1 MKLAVRRDQTRSCG
15 QGEGGKDSGDELV
28 RALSEG
34 HETGL
39 IVEQRGHGLSVPLRL
54 HLGEVPFSIHMQG
67 RVEPCP
73 LLCLEG
79 DVGPRLMGV
88 TREQKALRDAKVC
101 IVPGESGC
109 VDQVGLGFDWWRPV
123 SREVRFITTPATR
136 VSSCGTGY

>member
-1 MKLAVRRDQTRSCG
+1 MPRPRSAMR
-15 QGEGGKDSGDELV
+15 KIREL
-28 RALSEG
+28 
-34 HETGL
+34 
-39 IVEQRGHGLSVPLRL
+39 LRL
-54 HLGEVPFSIHMQG
+54 HLGEVPFSIHMPG

-79 DVGPRLMGV
+79 DVGPRLVGV

-123 SREVRFITTPATR
+123 SRGEIYYDTGDPYVKLRWEVARTA
-136 VSSCGTGY
+136 